1 MRTSNQGIFRI
12 SHINKDNIINEFSLG
27 NEYANEGYEYPN
39 TGEIVNKI
47 NEIIDVINER
57 PLDEEVYEQ

>member
-1 MRTSNQGIFRI
+1 MIEKLKI
-12 SHINKDNIINEFSLG
+12 YHILG
-27 NEYANEGYEYPN
+27 NEYANEGYEYPS

-57 PLDEEVYEQ
+57 LLNEEVSEQ